1 MLTTHSSG
9 GGGGGGSAMMN
20 PHPLEILIKTNIH

>member
-1 MLTTHSSG
+1 MLTMHGSG
-9 GGGGGGSAMMN
+9 GSGGGSAMMN